1 MRGKGTRAI
10 KFLFYGLL
18 TMILLGGAGFII
30 WASMPSQPMPEA
42 VAALV
47 ADDQVSVDDQTWWV
61 FKAANSDPRSGLIF
75 YPGGRVDARAYAPL
89 ARSIAESGYLVVIVP
104 MPLNLAIFGSNRAQ
118 EVIDTYPG
126 VQRWAI
132 GGHSLGGAMAARF
145 AYQNPASVQGLVLMA
160 SYPASSDDLS
170 DYDLKVLSIYG
181 TQDAV
186 MAGGSIEDSRAL
198 LPDDTRW
205 KAIEG
210 GNHAQFGWYGSQSGD
225 GQATISRREQQTAV
239 VGETLQLLRDLE
251 AQETGEGEQSLEMVS
266 YADLPAA
273 AILSGGL
280 IVR

>member
-1 MRGKGTRAI
+1 MRGKGIRAI

-18 TMILLGGAGFII
+18 TMILLGGAGFMI

-42 VAALV
+42 IAALV
-47 ADDQVSVDDQTWWV
+47 ADGRVSVDDQTWWV
-61 FKAANSDPRSGLIF
+61 FKPANSDPRSGLIF

-118 EVIDTYPG
+118 EVIDTYPA
-126 VQRWAI
+126 VQYWTI

-170 DYDLKVLSIYG
+170 DYDLKVLSIFG
-181 TQDAV
+181 TRDAV
-186 MAGGSIEDSRAL
+186 MADGSIEDSRAL
-198 LPDDTRW
+198 LPADTRW
-205 KAIEG
+205 AAIEG

-225 GQATISRREQQTAV
+225 GQATISRPEQQAAV
-239 VGETLQLLRDLE
+239 VGETLQLLHDLE
-251 AQETGEGEQSLEMVS
+251 AQETGEGEQSPEWVIP
-266 YADLPAA
+266 AGLPAA
-273 AILSGGL
+273 AIISGGL
-280 IVR
+280 

>member
-1 MRGKGTRAI
+1 MRGKGIRAV
-10 KFLFYGLL
+10 KFSLVGLL
-18 TMILLGGAGFII
+18 AVILLGGAGFMI

-47 ADDQVSVDDQTWWV
+47 ADDRVRVDDQTWFV
-61 FKAANSDPRSGLIF
+61 FKPAYSDPRSGLIF

-118 EVIDTYPG
+118 EVIDTYAG

-170 DYDLKVLSIYG
+170 DYDLEVLSIYG

-186 MAGGSIEDSRAL
+186 MADGSIEDSRAL
-198 LPDDTRW
+198 LPGDTRW
-205 KAIEG
+205 AAIEG

-225 GQATISRREQQTAV
+225 GQATISRREQQAAV

-251 AQETGEGEQSLEMVS
+251 RQETGAGELWLERVTQ
-266 YADLPAA
+266 AGLPAA
-273 AILSGGL
+273 AIISGGL

>member
-47 ADDQVSVDDQTWWV
+47 ADDQVSVDDQTWFV
-61 FKAANSDPRSGLIF
+61 FKPANSDPRSGLIF

-186 MAGGSIEDSRAL
+186 MADGSIEDSRAL

-205 KAIEG
+205 AAIEG

-225 GQATISRREQQTAV
+225 GQATISRREQQAAV

-251 AQETGEGEQSLEMVS
+251 AQETGAREQSLEMVS
-266 YADLPAA
+266 YAGLPAA
-273 AILSGGL
+273 ASISGGL

>member
-47 ADDQVSVDDQTWWV
+47 ADDQVSVDDQTWFV
-61 FKAANSDPRSGLIF
+61 FKPANSDPRSGLIF

-186 MAGGSIEDSRAL
+186 MADGSIEDSRAL
-198 LPDDTRW
+198 LPGDTRW
-205 KAIEG
+205 AAIEG

-225 GQATISRREQQTAV
+225 GQATISRREQQAAV

-251 AQETGEGEQSLEMVS
+251 AQETGAREQSLEMVS
-266 YADLPAA
+266 YAGLPAA
-273 AILSGGL
+273 ASISGGL

>member
-1 MRGKGTRAI
+1 MRGKGIRAV
-10 KFLFYGLL
+10 KFSLVGLL
-18 TMILLGGAGFII
+18 AVILLGGAGFMI

-42 VAALV
+42 MAALV
-47 ADDQVSVDDQTWWV
+47 ADDQVKVDDLTWFV
-61 FKAANSDPRSGLIF
+61 FKPAHSDPRSGLIF

-118 EVIDTYPG
+118 EVIDTYAG

-186 MAGGSIEDSRAL
+186 MADGSIEDSRAL
-198 LPDDTRW
+198 LPGDTRW
-205 KAIEG
+205 AAIEG

-225 GQATISRREQQTAV
+225 GQATISRREQQAAV

-251 AQETGEGEQSLEMVS
+251 RQETGAGELWLERVTQ
-266 YADLPAA
+266 AGLPAA
-273 AILSGGL
+273 AIISGGL

>member
-1 MRGKGTRAI
+1 MRGKGIRAVKLLI
-10 KFLFYGLL
+10 YGLL
-18 TMILLGGAGFII
+18 TVILLGGAGFMI

-42 VAALV
+42 MAALV
-47 ADDQVSVDDQTWWV
+47 ADDQVNVDDQTWWV
-61 FKAANSDPRSGLIF
+61 FKPAHSDPRSGLIF

-104 MPLNLAIFGSNRAQ
+104 MPLNLAVFGSNRAQ

-170 DYDLKVLSIYG
+170 EYDLKVLSIFG

-186 MAGGSIEDSRAL
+186 MADGSIEDSRTL
-198 LPDDTRW
+198 LPADTRW
-205 KAIEG
+205 AAIEG

-225 GQATISRREQQTAV
+225 GQATISRPEQQAAV
-239 VGETLQLLRDLE
+239 VGETLQLLHDLE
-251 AQETGEGEQSLEMVS
+251 AQETGEGEQSQEWATS
-266 YADLPAA
+266 AGLPAA
-273 AILSGGL
+273 AIISGGL
-280 IVR
+280 

>member
-1 MRGKGTRAI
+1 MRGKGIRAV
-10 KFLFYGLL
+10 KLSLVGLL
-18 TMILLGGAGFII
+18 AVILLGGAGFII

-42 VAALV
+42 MAALV
-47 ADDQVSVDDQTWWV
+47 ADDQVRVDDQTWFV
-61 FKAANSDPRSGLIF
+61 FKPANSDPLSGLIF

-118 EVIDTYPG
+118 EVIDTHAG
-126 VQRWAI
+126 VQHWAI

-170 DYDLKVLSIYG
+170 GYDLKVLSIFG
-181 TQDAV
+181 TQDTV

-210 GNHAQFGWYGSQSGD
+210 GNHAQFGWYGAQQGD
-225 GQATISRREQQTAV
+225 NPATISREEQQRQV
-239 VGETLQLLRDLE
+239 VDAPRALLAGAE
-251 AQETGEGEQSLEMVS
+251 
-266 YADLPAA
+266 
-273 AILSGGL
+273 
-280 IVR
+280 

>member
-1 MRGKGTRAI
+1 
-10 KFLFYGLL
+10 
-18 TMILLGGAGFII
+18 
-30 WASMPSQPMPEA
+30 
-42 VAALV
+42 
-47 ADDQVSVDDQTWWV
+47 
-61 FKAANSDPRSGLIF
+61 
-75 YPGGRVDARAYAPL
+75 
-89 ARSIAESGYLVVIVP
+89 
-104 MPLNLAIFGSNRAQ
+104 
-118 EVIDTYPG
+118 
-126 VQRWAI
+126 
-132 GGHSLGGAMAARF
+132 
-145 AYQNPASVQGLVLMA
+145 
-160 SYPASSDDLS
+160 
-170 DYDLKVLSIYG
+170 
-181 TQDAV
+181 

-251 AQETGEGEQSLEMVS
+251 AQETGEGEQSQEMVS

>member
-1 MRGKGTRAI
+1 MRGKGIRAV
-10 KFLFYGLL
+10 KLSLVGLL
-18 TMILLGGAGFII
+18 TVILLGGAGFMI

-42 VAALV
+42 LAALV
-47 ADDQVSVDDQTWWV
+47 ADDQVSVDDQTWFV
-61 FKAANSDPRSGLIF
+61 FKPANSDPRSGLIF
-75 YPGGRVDARAYAPL
+75 YPGGRVDGRAYAPL

-118 EVIDTYPG
+118 EVIDTYAG

-170 DYDLKVLSIYG
+170 DYELKVLSIYG

-186 MAGGSIEDSRAL
+186 MADGSIEDSRAL

-225 GQATISRREQQTAV
+225 GQATISRPEQQAAV
-239 VGETLQLLRDLE
+239 VGETLQLLLDLE
-251 AQETGEGEQSLEMVS
+251 AQETGERQQSPEWVTS
-266 YADLPAA
+266 AGLPAA
-273 AILSGGL
+273 AIISRGL
-280 IVR
+280 